1 MNHAVVL
8 DGQAH
13 ARLFFCIAA
22 GSVVHFLAQV
32 ALQSKLTAARRCR
45 TDEQKSASMRERG
58 RALERSPPVLDRPP
72 RSTDGAHMLTTE
84 ERAWELQAAAIF
96 MCRCSRFRHPSNF
109 VSRGSTGGEDFVVVA
124 ADTRLSQGYSIHTRD
139 CSKVTQLTDK
149 CVIASCGMK
158 ADAITLH
165 KHLKAR
171 MVQA

>member
-1 MNHAVVL
+1 
-8 DGQAH
+8 
-13 ARLFFCIAA
+13 
-22 GSVVHFLAQV
+22 
-32 ALQSKLTAARRCR
+32 
-45 TDEQKSASMRERG
+45 
-58 RALERSPPVLDRPP
+58 
-72 RSTDGAHMLTTE
+72 MLTTE

-96 MCRCSRFRHPSNF
+96 MCRCSRFRHPRPSNF